1 MLDEEEAIQ
10 KMKISSIL
18 LKLLLYCVVEFTEF
32 SHLIV
37 CIYCEFWRFSIIYR
51 ILSHKLTFHHGKQVV
66 HALCICCS
74 KWLIGGKQGELEVS
88 KRAI

>member
-51 ILSHKLTFHHGKQVV
+51 ILSHKLTFHHGKMQVV
-66 HALCICCS
+66 HALCI
-74 KWLIGGKQGELEVS
+74 V
-88 KRAI
+88 ATNT